1 MGNEQQGAA
10 NRRLYGSYRSR
21 KPESKEKHR

>member
-1 MGNEQQGAA
+1 MGNEHQGATD
-10 NRRLYGSYRSR
+10 RRLYGSYRSR